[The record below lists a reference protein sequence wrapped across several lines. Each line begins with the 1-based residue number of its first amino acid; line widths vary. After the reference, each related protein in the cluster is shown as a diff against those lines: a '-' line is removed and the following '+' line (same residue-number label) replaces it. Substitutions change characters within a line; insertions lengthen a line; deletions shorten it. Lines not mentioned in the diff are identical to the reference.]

1 MVLGHEAAGVVAKLG
16 SSVSNLKVGSKLIHY
31 IFTIWVVLPR
41 TGKMSNICPNFFF
54 WSFTVAKRFDVL
66 NFRQLF

>member
-31 IFTIWVVLPR
+31 IFTICLYQGGRPCGYR
-41 TGKMSNICPNFFF
+41 ARSTLCRLRLLQDGGKRLV
-54 WSFTVAKRFDVL
+54 TE
-66 NFRQLF
+66 